1 MKQIRSTVPDIH
13 EEKIFSFV
21 RYDEGFFRKVEKTVY
36 RNRENNEIKQGDDVI
51 LENLYR
57 PTLDDDFDDEMSYQD
72 INGEDQV
79 LRLKLVDKDT

>member
-21 RYDEGFFRKVEKTVY
+21 RDDEGFFRKVEKTVY
-36 RNRENNEIKQGDDVI
+36 RNRENNEIKQGDEVI